1 MKSLPQH
8 GTLKKTLVFLILIFG
23 FLGSHAQAGLVSTN
37 SMISVHGSSY
47 TKSQLQVAL
56 ASEELKTQ
64 LESKGVDIEQLND
77 RIASLTPSEI
87 LQLNMELE
95 KQPAGGL
102 VGTLVTIFIV
112 LVVTDM
118 LCATDIFSFVRCIN
132 R

>member
-1 MKSLPQH
+1 MRLFLQFS
-8 GTLKKTLVFLILIFG
+8 TFKKTLMFLMLAFG
-23 FLGSHAQAGLVSTN
+23 FWGNHSQASLVSTN
-37 SMISVHGSSY
+37 QMIGIHDVSY
-47 TKSQLQVAL
+47 TKSQLQMAL

-64 LESKGVDIEQLND
+64 LESKGVNIEQLDD
-77 RIASLTPSEI
+77 RISSLTPSEI
-87 LQLNMELE
+87 LQLNKELE
-95 KQPAGGL
+95 QQPAGGI